1 MADVIIE
8 VDQWSDQVGSQDVI
22 SQTALSCTAVS
33 GINNFSPSLS
43 DHSISSV
50 GSHLLN
56 QDQHSNVNSTSGHHN
71 NIESLLE
78 EHDSL
83 HSTTLTANHTS
94 TSHLD
99 TSSQHCCGSTT
110 SIISDRQQQF
120 SLQHDDGST
129 SEHSEHIQGGSS
141 ILLDHSHY
149 LQKHQEQHQ
158 LRSNYPSLTSRISS
172 NPLPPGSSRNL
183 LASDSVG
190 PAGSSRN
197 LLASGP
203 AGSSRNLLAPNSVGI
218 AGSSRNLLASGP
230 AGSSRNLLAS
240 GSVGPAGSS
249 GNLLAPSSAV
259 LAGEDMCQSGI
270 SIGSE
275 RGRRS
280 NNSDMKGS
288 FSDVKSFSQA
298 TFRCVIPINYSPLL
312 YKYMLYYVHMSV
324 Q

>member
-1 MADVIIE
+1 MADVVIE

-120 SLQHDDGST
+120 SLQHDDGSI
-129 SEHSEHIQGGSS
+129 SEHSVGLTTKHIQGGSS

-203 AGSSRNLLAPNSVGI
+203 AGSSRNLLA
-218 AGSSRNLLASGP
+218 
-230 AGSSRNLLAS
+230 S

-270 SIGSE
+270 SIGSHKTE

-280 NNSDMKGS
+280 SNLDMKGS

-298 TFRCVIPINYSPLL
+298 TFRCVIPINYSPLM
-312 YKYMLYYVHMSV
+312 YKYMLYYVHVSV